1 MRKRNKEPGELFD
14 LLALRII
21 CQKNQECYT
30 LVGIVHSLWK
40 PLEGRFKDYIAMPKS
55 NGYQSLHTTVMCE
68 DRPLEIQIRTQKM
81 HDIAER
87 GVASHW
93 LYKTHL
99 LTRKQADRW
108 LFNAL
113 RANGY
118 PAAKSCLVYCGV
130 RIGGFSHW

>member
-1 MRKRNKEPGELFD
+1 MMRVSIPWHPQDAPDGS
-14 LLALRII
+14 LLCVVSHDISLKAWGIDAIMPAGFESDGMSVPRFFWRFIGPRIDGTTI
-21 CQKNQECYT
+21 
-30 LVGIVHSLWK
+30 GPAIVH
-40 PLEGRFKDYIAMPKS
+40 D
-55 NGYQSLHTTVMCE
+55 
-68 DRPLEIQIRTQKM
+68 
-81 HDIAER
+81 
-87 GVASHW
+87 W

-118 PAAKSCLVYCGV
+118 SAAKSRLVYCGV